1 MITIYYQQVWFE
13 GDSHQIKFSDTS
25 LNDPD
30 EMPGMELLEVDG
42 EDRHRVPSRIW
53 EQCKKMMDPKSATTE
68 EDHYRCW
75 RNDDPIDS
83 LAAMYKSLREFHNGR

>member
-30 EMPGMELLEVDG
+30 EMPGMELLEVNYQG
-42 EDRHRVPSRIW
+42 RHKTPSRLW
-53 EQCKKMMDPKSATTE
+53 EFCESQMDPKTAITE
-68 EDHYRCW
+68 EEAYRW
-75 RNDDPIDS
+75 
-83 LAAMYKSLREFHNGR
+83 